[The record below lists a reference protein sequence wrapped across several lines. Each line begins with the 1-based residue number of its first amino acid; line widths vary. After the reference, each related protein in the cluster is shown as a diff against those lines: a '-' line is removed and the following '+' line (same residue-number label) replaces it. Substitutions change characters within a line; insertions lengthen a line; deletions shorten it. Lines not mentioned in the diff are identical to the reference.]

1 MIESNTTIT
10 KCPECGVKKLF
21 WNKEKG
27 EVICRSCGYVIED
40 KMVDFGQD
48 WRDFDESG
56 QSKSRAGAPVT
67 YLQPGLSTEVGSKS
81 DMYKVGN
88 KSKFYRLR
96 LWQKRTANSIE
107 QNLNHALSELKKIS
121 SFLKLN
127 SHVEEEAA
135 RIYTQALQKGLI
147 KGRGVERMV
156 AGAIFAACKIFESPK
171 TLHEI
176 SDASSIEEKDVVK
189 SYKFLIRMLNIK
201 IMPVNPVSFVAK
213 FGSELNLSQKTQ
225 TKAVTLIEK
234 AMKKGITS
242 GKSPN
247 SIAAAALYVASLV
260 NKEKRT
266 QLKFAET
273 SKITEV
279 TLRNRFNELL
289 RELNITVKVDKE

>member
-1 MIESNTTIT
+1 MIESSQTIT
-10 KCPECGVKKLF
+10 KCPECGMKRLF

-27 EVICRSCGYVIED
+27 EVICRSCGFVIDD
-40 KMVDFGQD
+40 KMVDMGQD
-48 WRDFDESG
+48 WRDFDSDSTESKRR
-56 QSKSRAGAPVT
+56 SGAPVT
-67 YLQPGLSTEVGSKS
+67 YLQPGLSTEVG
-81 DMYKVGN
+81 N
-88 KSKFYRLR
+88 KADLMKIGHRDKFYRLR

-107 QNLNHALSELKKIS
+107 QNLNHALSELKKVS

-176 SDASSIEEKDVVK
+176 TEASAIDEKDVVK

-201 IMPVNPVSFVAK
+201 VMPVNPVSFIAK

-225 TKAVTLIEK
+225 TKAVQLIEK

-247 SIAAAALYVASLV
+247 SVASAALYVASLL
-260 NKEKRT
+260 NKERRT

-273 SKITEV
+273 AKITEV

-289 RELNITVKVDKE
+289 KELKIKVKVE

>member
-10 KCPECGVKKLF
+10 KCPECGMKRLF
-21 WNKEKG
+21 WNKDKG

-48 WRDFDESG
+48 WRDFDDSG
-56 QSKSRAGAPVT
+56 SQSKSRVGAPVT
-67 YLQPGLSTEVGSKS
+67 YLQPGLSTEVGSKADLS
-81 DMYKVGN
+81 KIGN

-121 SFLKLN
+121 SYLKLN
-127 SHVEEEAA
+127 AHVEEEAA

-147 KGRGVERMV
+147 KGRGVERMI

-176 SDASSIEEKDVVK
+176 SESSSIDEKDVVK
-189 SYKFLIRMLNIK
+189 SYKFLIRMLSIK
-201 IMPVNPVSFVAK
+201 IMPVNPISFVAK

-225 TKAVTLIEK
+225 TKAVNYIER

-247 SIAAAALYVASLV
+247 SIAAASLYVASLV

-273 SKITEV
+273 AKITEV

-289 RELNITVKVDKE
+289 KELGIKVKVD

>member
-1 MIESNTTIT
+1 MIDSNTTIT
-10 KCPECGVKKLF
+10 KCPECGMKRLF
-21 WNKEKG
+21 WNKERG

-48 WRDFDESG
+48 WRESG
-56 QSKSRAGAPVT
+56 ESDEGEKGRAGAPIS
-67 YLQPGLSTEVGSKS
+67 YLQPGLTTEVGNKA

-88 KSKFYRLR
+88 RSKFYRLR

-107 QNLNHALSELKKIS
+107 QNLNHALSELKKVS

-176 SDASSIEEKDVVK
+176 SSASSIEEKDIVK

-201 IMPVNPVSFVAK
+201 VIPVNPISFVAK
-213 FGSELNLSQKTQ
+213 FGSELGLSQKAQ
-225 TKAVTLIEK
+225 TKAVDYIEK

-247 SIAAAALYVASLV
+247 SIAAAALYVSSLM

-273 SKITEV
+273 AKITEV
-279 TLRNRFNELL
+279 TLRNRFNELID
-289 RELNITVKVDKE
+289 ELGVKVKID

>member
-1 MIESNTTIT
+1 M
-10 KCPECGVKKLF
+10 KRLF
-21 WNKEKG
+21 WNKDKG

-48 WRDFDESG
+48 WRDFDDSG
-56 QSKSRAGAPVT
+56 SQSKSRVGAPVT
-67 YLQPGLSTEVGSKS
+67 YLQPGLSTEVGSKADLS
-81 DMYKVGN
+81 KIRN

-121 SFLKLN
+121 SYLKLN
-127 SHVEEEAA
+127 AHVEEEAA

-147 KGRGVERMV
+147 KGRGVERMI

-176 SDASSIEEKDVVK
+176 SESSSIDEKDVVK
-189 SYKFLIRMLNIK
+189 SYKFLIRMLSIK
-201 IMPVNPVSFVAK
+201 IMPVNPISFVAK

-225 TKAVTLIEK
+225 TKAVNYIER

-247 SIAAAALYVASLV
+247 SIAAASLYVASLV

-273 SKITEV
+273 AKITEV

-289 RELNITVKVDKE
+289 KELGIKVKVD

>member
-1 MIESNTTIT
+1 MIESNTQIT
-10 KCPECGVKKLF
+10 KCPECGTKRLF
-21 WNKEKG
+21 FNKDRG
-27 EVICRSCGYVIED
+27 EVICRSCGYVVED

-56 QSKSRAGAPVT
+56 GESKSRVGAPVT
-67 YLQPGLSTEVGSKS
+67 YLQPGLSTEVGSKA

-88 KSKFYRLR
+88 RSKFYRLR

-107 QNLNHALSELKKIS
+107 QNLNHALGELKKVS
-121 SFLKLN
+121 SFLKL
-127 SHVEEEAA
+127 SAHVEEEAA

-156 AGAIFAACKIFESPK
+156 AGAVFAACKIFESPK

-176 SDASSIEEKDVVK
+176 SGASSIDEKDIVK

-201 IMPVNPVSFVAK
+201 IMPVNPISFVAK
-213 FGSELNLSQKTQ
+213 FGSELSLSQKTQ
-225 TKAVTLIEK
+225 TKAVVYIEK

-273 SKITEV
+273 AKITEV

-289 RELNITVKVDKE
+289 DELCIKVKIEK

>member
-1 MIESNTTIT
+1 MIESTQTIN
-10 KCPECGVKKLF
+10 KCPECGMKRLF

-40 KMVDFGQD
+40 KMVDMGQD
-48 WRDFDESG
+48 WRDFDSESG
-56 QSKSRAGAPVT
+56 ESKRRSGAPVT
-67 YLQPGLSTEVGSKS
+67 YLQPGLSTEIGSKA
-81 DMYKVGN
+81 DLMKVGHKN
-88 KSKFYRLR
+88 KFYRLR

-107 QNLNHALSELKKIS
+107 QNLNHALSELKKVS

-135 RIYTQALQKGLI
+135 RVYTQALQKGLI

-176 SDASSIEEKDVVK
+176 AEASAVDEKDIVK
-189 SYKFLIRMLNIK
+189 SYKFLIRMLKIK
-201 IMPVNPVSFVAK
+201 VMPVNPISFIAK

-225 TKAVTLIEK
+225 TKAVRFIEK
-234 AMKKGITS
+234 AMKQGITS

-247 SIAAAALYVASLV
+247 SIAAAALYVASLL
-260 NKEKRT
+260 NKERRT

-273 SKITEV
+273 AKITEV
-279 TLRNRFNELL
+279 TLRNRFNELIKQL
-289 RELNITVKVDKE
+289 KIKVKVE